1 MAINYLTA
9 INLSKTWGE
18 QALFKEIS
26 FGINEGQKIALVA
39 RNGTGK
45 TTLLHI
51 LVGNDIPDTGEVKKR
66 SGLRIGFLSQNPK
79 FDESHTIEEVLFHSE
94 NKVMQVIRGY
104 HNALDNYEKD
114 FSKSNEEKLNEFTQ
128 LMDYHSAWDYGSKIK
143 EILFKLNLHNLE
155 QKVATLS
162 GGQRK
167 KLAIASILIDKNDLL
182 ILDEPTNHLDIKTIE
197 WLEEYLN
204 KQKQAI
210 LMVTHDR
217 YFLDAISNE
226 VLEIDN
232 QQLYH
237 YHGNYEFFLEKK
249 AERLIKEQT
258 EIEKA
263 RNLYRKE
270 LEWMRRQPK
279 ARTHKSKSRIESFY
293 EIEKIARKR
302 TEQKQIEFSMR
313 MSRQGKKILEV
324 KDLSKSFGDLRV
336 LDSFEYIFKGGERI
350 GIVGDNGSGKT
361 TFLNMLTGKLSP
373 DTGEIVLGQTTRFG
387 YFTQDALKVDPSL
400 RVLEIVKEIAEYV
413 QIGKESQAVSI
424 FLTHFGFSHTL
435 QHSYY
440 ESLSGGEKR
449 KLQLL
454 ITLIKNPNFLIL
466 DEPTNDLDIYTLE
479 KLEDFLLD
487 YKGCLLI
494 VSHDRYFLD
503 KLADH
508 LFLFKGNGKVKD
520 FVGNYSDYQEMRLIE
535 ENQKKKAA
543 KKAKPPIAKIQ
554 RAKDKPTYKEI
565 KEFERLEVEIED
577 MEEEKARIMDEMNSG
592 NLAPDVFRD
601 VSIRYSEIE
610 RLLEEKELRW
620 LELSEKMGD

>member
-1 MAINYLTA
+1 
-9 INLSKTWGE
+9 
-18 QALFKEIS
+18 
-26 FGINEGQKIALVA
+26 
-39 RNGTGK
+39 
-45 TTLLHI
+45 
-51 LVGNDIPDTGEVKKR
+51 
-66 SGLRIGFLSQNPK
+66 
-79 FDESHTIEEVLFHSE
+79 
-94 NKVMQVIRGY
+94 
-104 HNALDNYEKD
+104 
-114 FSKSNEEKLNEFTQ
+114 
-128 LMDYHSAWDYGSKIK
+128 
-143 EILFKLNLHNLE
+143 
-155 QKVATLS
+155 
-162 GGQRK
+162 
-167 KLAIASILIDKNDLL
+167 
-182 ILDEPTNHLDIKTIE
+182 
-197 WLEEYLN
+197 
-204 KQKQAI
+204 
-210 LMVTHDR
+210 
-217 YFLDAISNE
+217 
-226 VLEIDN
+226 
-232 QQLYH
+232 
-237 YHGNYEFFLEKK
+237 
-249 AERLIKEQT
+249 
-258 EIEKA
+258 
-263 RNLYRKE
+263 
-270 LEWMRRQPK
+270 
-279 ARTHKSKSRIESFY
+279 
-293 EIEKIARKR
+293 
-302 TEQKQIEFSMR
+302 MR

-424 FLTHFGFSHTL
+424 FLTHFGFSRTL